1 LLTSGWHHNCSGNI
15 VDGNDVSRGIAVI
28 TLSEESSDNIVID
41 NTVSENTMSLGI
53 GIVLESSS
61 GDNVITGNNIESK
74 AYGISMV
81 LGRCNTNT
89 IYHNNFIDNINQVML
104 SGSQSDA
111 WDSGYPSGGNY
122 WGDYAGVDSFSGPYQ
137 NMTGAR

>member
-1 LLTSGWHHNCSGNI
+1 M
-15 VDGNDVSRGIAVI
+15 SRGIAGI

-41 NTVSENTMSLGI
+41 NTVSENTMFLGI

-61 GDNVITGNNIESK
+61 GDSVITGSNIKSN

-89 IYHNNFIDNINQVML
+89 IYPSNFIDNINQVML

-111 WDSGYPSGGNY
+111 WDNGYPSGGNY
-122 WGDYAGVDSFSGPYQ
+122 WGDCAGVDSFSGPYQ